1 MENRMRPPQNLSG
14 WLKVILPW
22 VLLAGLLLLPA
33 VDSNANLMRLLF
45 LTAVYSTAG
54 LGWNLLGGMAGQ
66 VSFGFAVFF
75 GMGAYTT
82 ALLMHA
88 GHSPYFGFIGGAA
101 IAMLASFFIGL
112 PTFRLRGPYFVIA
125 TIGVTEAVRVI
136 MNNLDITGGA
146 SGYRISEDKPFNP
159 LEHYYTAIV
168 AVALA
173 VLVSAIIAHSK
184 FGLALRAI
192 KQDQDAAA
200 DLGVNPYTS
209 KLWIHAIAAGLT
221 GIAGGIYAR
230 RAGFFYPGD
239 VFAFQTGINIL
250 LIPVI
255 GGIGTVWGPVLGGV
269 VFIIVEET
277 ISAKYQD
284 FHLLIYGSLLMLI
297 VLVEPGGLIQSK
309 RLWIMLGKLLI
320 GLFTG
325 TTWKALF
332 GILRN
337 RLKKTAVPKG
347 TAVEEKM

>member
-1 MENRMRPPQNLSG
+1 MEDRMSRPQGIAG
-14 WLKVILPW
+14 WLKVVLPW
-22 VLLAGLLLLPA
+22 LLFLGLLLLPA
-33 VDSNANLMRLLF
+33 ARPSDNIIRLLF
-45 LTAVYSTAG
+45 LTAVWTTTS

-75 GMGAYTT
+75 GLGAYTT

-88 GHSPYFGFIGGAA
+88 GHSPYFGFVGGAA

-136 MNNLDITGGA
+136 MNNLDFTGGA

-168 AVALA
+168 AVAVA
-173 VLVSAIIAHSK
+173 VLVSTLVANSK

-200 DLGVNPYTS
+200 DLGVNPFTS
-209 KLWIHAIAAGLT
+209 KLWVHAIAAGLT

-239 VFAFQTGINIL
+239 VFAFQTGIYIL
-250 LIPVI
+250 LMPVI
-255 GGIGTVWGPVLGGV
+255 GGIGTVWGPVLGGI
-269 VFIIVEET
+269 VFVIVEEQ
-277 ISAKYQD
+277 ISVNFPN
-284 FHLLIYGSLLMLI
+284 FHLLIYGALLIIIILLEPDGLLGLLRRI
-297 VLVEPGGLIQSK
+297 YRVLATRQSKTGLPPQQAKGAPGG
-309 RLWIMLGKLLI
+309 GP
-320 GLFTG
+320 GLAG
-325 TTWKALF
+325 DA
-332 GILRN
+332 G
-337 RLKKTAVPKG
+337 
-347 TAVEEKM
+347 